1 MSDPD
6 RGAYTPPTDSPLTFD
21 ARRPVRGGG
30 PNSSTLM
37 ISAIILVVLVA
48 GAGFWLYKDGQ
59 RGATDEPRPVGAVVA
74 DAKGPPP
81 VEAQPADE
89 AAGLQIYKQDDLA
102 SSEPTFAPGPEPV
115 QPRPAPQALPTVPVQ
130 SAALRPAQPATTA
143 PAPKPVQVAVATPK
157 PAAPVAPRATGGAA
171 MVQIGA
177 FSSEAMADRGW
188 SDAAAVAPGLAAGK
202 GKQVEAIDRDGRTLY
217 RTSVTGFST
226 RAEAQTFCERL
237 QGAGKTCFVK

>member
-1 MSDPD
+1 
-6 RGAYTPPTDSPLTFD
+6 
-21 ARRPVRGGG
+21 
-30 PNSSTLM
+30 
-37 ISAIILVVLVA
+37 
-48 GAGFWLYKDGQ
+48 
-59 RGATDEPRPVGAVVA
+59 
-74 DAKGPPP
+74 
-81 VEAQPADE
+81 
-89 AAGLQIYKQDDLA
+89 
-102 SSEPTFAPGPEPV
+102 
-115 QPRPAPQALPTVPVQ
+115 
-130 SAALRPAQPATTA
+130 
-143 PAPKPVQVAVATPK
+143 
-157 PAAPVAPRATGGAA
+157 